1 MSIFETILYPITWIL
16 NNTIFYIYKG
26 LCWLLSLI
34 LPSQYSNI
42 FDEFMLIF
50 WDGIIKTMYLALF
63 GTIFGLLIAIV
74 LGVIR
79 SFKIKKNDSK
89 LVKILKTV
97 SNWIIKT
104 YVTIFRGTPMML
116 QALIIFNSLYLVF
129 EWEVFDAALF
139 TVTINTAAYL
149 TEVIRA
155 SIENVDPGQMEA
167 ARSLGFS
174 YWKAMFYIVFPQA
187 LKNSMA
193 SIGNEFVINI
203 KDTSVLNVIGCAE
216 MYYVLKMNAGS
227 TGYYVETLIAG
238 ALIYLI
244 LTYFTTKLLN
254 KIEKKLDVPVKDFT
268 SSN

>member
-1 MSIFETILYPITWIL
+1 MSLFETILHPLTWLL
-16 NNTIFYIYKG
+16 NHTIFYLYKG

-50 WDGIIKTMYLALF
+50 WDGIVRTMYLALF
-63 GTIFGLLIAIV
+63 GTLFGLAIAII
-74 LGVIR
+74 LGIIR
-79 SFKIKKNDSK
+79 SIKVKQTDSTFIKIIKK
-89 LVKILKTV
+89 V

-116 QALIIFNSLYLVF
+116 QALIIFNGLYIIF
-129 EWEVFDAALF
+129 KWDVFDAALF

-174 YWKAMFYIVFPQA
+174 YAKAMFFIVFPQA

-216 MYYVLKMNAGS
+216 MYYVLRMNAGS
-227 TGYYVETLIAG
+227 TGFYVETLIAG

-244 LTYFTTKLLN
+244 LTFATTKLLN
-254 KIEKKLDVPVKDFT
+254 KIEKKLDAPVKDFT